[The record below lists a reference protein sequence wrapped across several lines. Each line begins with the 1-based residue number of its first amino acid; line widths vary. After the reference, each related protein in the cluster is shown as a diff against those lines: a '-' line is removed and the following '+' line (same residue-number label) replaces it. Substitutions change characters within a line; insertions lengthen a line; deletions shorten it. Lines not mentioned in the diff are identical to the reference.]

1 MLFMIDTVYGNEKD
15 ITYSGDKF
23 VKVETWKCAIEK
35 AERRTFERT
44 TNSELGMRPYFF
56 AMNLATIKNY

>member
-1 MLFMIDTVYGNEKD
+1 MIDTVYGNGRD

-23 VKVETWKCAIEK
+23 VKVEAWKCAIEK

-44 TNSELGMRPYFF
+44 RNSELGMRPYFF